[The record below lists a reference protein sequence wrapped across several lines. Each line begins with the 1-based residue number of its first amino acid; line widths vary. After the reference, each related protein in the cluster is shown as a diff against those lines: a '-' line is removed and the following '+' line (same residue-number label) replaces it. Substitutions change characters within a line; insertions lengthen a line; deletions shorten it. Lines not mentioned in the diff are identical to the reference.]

1 MTLKRSDTRD
11 TSLRDIWSLHE
22 FARRDLLDKKQSGRL
37 KMLMGPVEERQ
48 DANPDHTSRWW

>member
-22 FARRDLLDKKQSGRL
+22 FARLNLLDKKQIGRL

-48 DANPDHTSRWW
+48 DANLDHTSR